1 MFKINLKLDFG
12 VEVSVVDDDNDAGG
26 QDGVL
31 DLGEALGE
39 VLVVVKNV
47 HENVI
52 RKIYF
57 N

>member
-1 MFKINLKLDFG
+1 MDFG

-47 HENVI
+47 HEM
-52 RKIYF
+52 
-57 N
+57 

>member
-1 MFKINLKLDFG
+1 MSPMDFAG
-12 VEVSVVDDDNDAGG
+12 EVSVVDDEDDAGG

-39 VLVVVKNV
+39 VLVVSEKCSWI
-47 HENVI
+47 VI

-57 N
+57 K